1 MSSAHESDMAPI
13 ALARSMRF
21 SIGTLATAASIVEN
35 DEEDLER
42 FKATLAVTVRS
53 STKCMTS
60 NRSRRSA
67 FSSSSRPCA
76 GCVEKGFPLAGIVMI
91 GGLLE
96 ALLLTRVNLLTD
108 KEAVFKAAA
117 APKDKLGKT
126 LHLKDWGL
134 KDFID
139 VACELKWI
147 TETHKDVS
155 VILRDYRNYIHPH
168 KEYQHRK
175 RIEASDAGLLWD
187 VGKNML
193 RQLLK
198 IS

>member
-1 MSSAHESDMAPI
+1 
-13 ALARSMRF
+13 
-21 SIGTLATAASIVEN
+21 
-35 DEEDLER
+35 
-42 FKATLAVTVRS
+42 
-53 STKCMTS
+53 
-60 NRSRRSA
+60 
-67 FSSSSRPCA
+67 
-76 GCVEKGFPLAGIVMI
+76 MI